1 MILAFLSCTTNQF
14 YDPTLALPDVNAT
27 SSTFGQNI
35 SLGDYENTV
44 SAWYF
49 GHAT

>member
-1 MILAFLSCTTNQF
+1 MILAFLSCTNSQF
-14 YDPTLALPDVNAT
+14 FDPNLAIPDVNTT
-27 SSTFGQNI
+27 SSSFGQDI
-35 SLGDYENTV
+35 SLQDYENTV